1 VLCAERAVGEE
12 PFVVFLVD
20 DFLIRE
26 GAGVTA
32 DLAHAYYNSGKPQI
46 SMMSVEGPD
55 ISKYGVVRPG
65 PVLGQVAETFEKPP
79 LRDAASDLA
88 SIGRYLLTPRVFEV
102 CAAKAWG
109 IAAKFSCQMGS
120 TLLFGVI
127 SVSPNDYFV
136 RSLNKIAHKYLP
148 LLQIALLKSAFQS
161 IGLQY
166 PWWVGSHW
174 Q

>member
-1 VLCAERAVGEE
+1 M
-12 PFVVFLVD
+12 VFLAD

-102 CAAKAWG
+102 
-109 IAAKFSCQMGS
+109 
-120 TLLFGVI
+120 L
-127 SVSPNDYFV
+127 
-136 RSLNKIAHKYLP
+136 RS
-148 LLQIALLKSAFQS
+148 Q
-161 IGLQY
+161 GLGY
-166 PWWVGSHW
+166 SGEI
-174 Q
+174 